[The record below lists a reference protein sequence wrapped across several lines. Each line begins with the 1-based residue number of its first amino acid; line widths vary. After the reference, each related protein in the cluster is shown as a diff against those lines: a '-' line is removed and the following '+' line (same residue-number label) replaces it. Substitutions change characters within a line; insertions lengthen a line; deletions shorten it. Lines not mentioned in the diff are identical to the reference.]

1 MGAQSTHRDSRRI
14 VLDSIRLIVRA
25 LRLSE
30 RAAEKQHGIT
40 AAQVFALLKLSEAE
54 TMSLNELAARTVT
67 DQSSVSIVVQK
78 LVDQR
83 LVSRERS
90 TDDARRL
97 ELRVT
102 RKGAA
107 VLRKAPEPAQEKLLE
122 ALAELTPREQAQ
134 LAKLLARL
142 VDAMGIEES
151 PVPMFFQPDTCK
163 TKK

>member
-1 MGAQSTHRDSRRI
+1 MGAQSSHRDSRRV

-30 RAAEKQHGIT
+30 RAAQKQHGMT
-40 AAQVFALLKLSEAE
+40 AAQAFALLKLSEAE

-67 DQSSVSIVVQK
+67 DQSSVSTVVQK
-78 LVDQR
+78 LVDQD

-142 VDAMGIEES
+142 VEAMGIEES
-151 PVPMFFQPDTCK
+151 PVPMFFQPDSRK
-163 TKK
+163 RKK

>member
-1 MGAQSTHRDSRRI
+1 MGAQSSHRDSRRV

-30 RAAEKQHGIT
+30 RAAQKQHGMT
-40 AAQVFALLKLSEAE
+40 AAQAFALLKLSEAE

-67 DQSSVSIVVQK
+67 DQSSVSTVVQK
-78 LVDQR
+78 LVDQD

-142 VDAMGIEES
+142 VEAMGIEES
-151 PVPMFFQPDTCK
+151 PVPMFFQPDFRK
-163 TKK
+163 RKK